1 MSLPAEYSWL
11 LDPKLRPLPKV
22 VQVGLRH
29 LGIQEVVGK
38 GSHDAILGWRDQL
51 NAAGH
56 KIVGFSDDD
65 IPWCGLYIAYLMFMA
80 GKPVQKDPL
89 WARNWANYGTSVAAL
104 KNGKLVNAPGLVPS
118 LGDILVYQRP
128 GGGGHVDI
136 YIAETPTAFV
146 GLGGNKSNRV
156 QISGIE
162 KSRCIAVRRPP
173 MNAVPVSVRPFFVSR
188 AGNLTRNEA

>member
-1 MSLPAEYSWL
+1 MSFPSEYAWL

-29 LGIQEVVGK
+29 LGIQEVVGQ
-38 GSHDAILGWRDQL
+38 GSNAAITGWRDQL

-56 KIVGFSDDD
+56 KIVGFSVDD
-65 IPWCGLYIAYLMFMA
+65 IPWCGLYIAYVMFMA

-89 WARNWANYGTSVAAL
+89 WARNWANYGTEVAKL
-104 KNGKLVNAPGLVPS
+104 QSGKLVNAPGLVPS

-136 YIAETPTAFV
+136 YIAETPTVFI

-156 QISGIE
+156 QISGID
-162 KSRCIAVRRPP
+162 KKRCIAVRRPP
-173 MNAVPVSVRPFFVSR
+173 MNAVPASVKPYFVSR
-188 AGNLTRNEA
+188 AGNLTQNEA